1 MPLYK
6 KHNRADTETFL
17 GINKSYKMGKR
28 KDIKKVLIIGSGP
41 IVIGQACEFDYS
53 GTQACKAL
61 RKLGYKII
69 LVNSNPA
76 TIMTDP
82 GMADV
87 TYIEP
92 LNVQALTEIIE
103 NEKPDAILPNLGG
116 QTGLNLT
123 SELHKKGILKK
134 HNVQVI
140 GVQVDAIER
149 GEDRIAFKET
159 MKKLG
164 IDMPKSEPAT
174 SVEEA
179 EKIAAELGYPVV
191 VRPAYTMGGT
201 GGGLVYNLE
210 ELRVIASRGIS
221 ASLIGQIL
229 IEESVIGWEELE
241 LEVVRDAKGQMI
253 TVCFIEN
260 VDAMGVHTGDSYCT
274 APMLT
279 ISEDLQKRL
288 QKYSY
293 DIVEAIQVIGGT
305 NVQFAHDPKT
315 DRVVVI
321 EINPRTSR
329 SSALASKATG
339 FPIALISS
347 MLAAG
352 LTLEEIPYW
361 REGTLDKYTPS
372 GDYVVVKF
380 ARWDFEKF
388 GGAQDKLGTQMRAVG
403 EVMSIGKNYKEA
415 FQKAI
420 RSLEKGRYGLGFV
433 KDFNKKSL
441 DDLMEMLA
449 EPSSERQFIMYEA
462 LRKGATVDA
471 LHAKTYIKKWFIRQ
485 MKELVE
491 LEEKILTYKGKPLPN
506 DLLIQSKKDGFADRY
521 LAQIVGKKEEE
532 IRKQRLAAGLAETW
546 DAVPVSGV
554 ENATYYYST
563 YNAPDTVSVS
573 SRRKIMVLGGG
584 PNRIGQGIEFDY
596 CCVHAAFALRDEGYE
611 SIMVNC
617 NPETVS
623 TDYDTSDKLYFEPL
637 TVEDVLS
644 IYEKEKPEGVICQ
657 FGGQTPLNI
666 AADLAKAGVKII
678 GTSPET
684 IDLAEDRDRFREMM
698 EKLGIPMPASGMA
711 SNLEQALKIA
721 NKIGYPLMVRPSYV
735 LGGRGM
741 EVVHD
746 EEMLKRYVTAAVGVT
761 PERPI
766 LIDKFLENAIE
777 AEADAISDGTDA
789 FVPAVMEHIEL
800 AGVHSGDSACVI
812 PPISIP
818 ARHIDTIND
827 YTKKIAVAFGVVGLM
842 NIQYAIA
849 NDIVY
854 ILEANPRASRTVPL
868 VSKVCNISMA
878 RVAAQIMLGKKL
890 KDLNLKNSVLRHF
903 GVKEAVF
910 PFNMY
915 QEVDPVLGPEMRSTG
930 EVLGLA
936 DSFGLAYFKAQEATG
951 QSLPGEGVVL
961 ITVADADKNGM
972 LEVARAFEKIGFKI
986 RATEG
991 THKIFAAKGIASEP
1005 ILKMH
1010 EGRPNIV
1017 DAIKNGEIQLV
1028 INTPAGRLSKYDDS
1042 YIRKAAIKYKI
1053 PYITTTAAA
1062 VAAVKGI
1069 TAFRQGHGRAKSLQ
1083 SYHKEIK

>member
-1 MPLYK
+1 MPAR
-6 KHNRADTETFL
+6 N
-17 GINKSYKMGKR
+17 
-28 KDIKKVLIIGSGP
+28 DIKKVMIIGSGP
-41 IVIGQACEFDYS
+41 IIIGQACEFDYS

-61 RKLGYKII
+61 RKLGYEIV

-82 GMADV
+82 GTADA

-92 LNVQALTEIIE
+92 LNLQSLTEIINKE
-103 NEKPDAILPNLGG
+103 RPDAILPNLGG
-116 QTGLNLT
+116 QSGLNLT
-123 SELHKKGILKK
+123 LELHRAGVLDEYGVKI
-134 HNVQVI
+134 I
-140 GVQVDAIER
+140 GVNADAIER
-149 GEDRIAFKET
+149 GEDRIAFKDT
-159 MKKLG
+159 MNRLG
-164 IDMPKSEPAT
+164 IEIPKSEPAY

-179 EKIAAELGYPVV
+179 EKIAEDLGYPVV
-191 VRPAYTMGGT
+191 IRPAYTLGGT
-201 GGGLVYNLE
+201 GGGLVYNKE
-210 ELRVIASRGIS
+210 ELQTIASRGIS
-221 ASLIGQIL
+221 ASIIGQVL
-229 IEESVIGWEELE
+229 IEESVLGWEELE
-241 LEVVRDAKGQMI
+241 LEVVRDAKNQMI

-260 VDAMGVHTGDSYCT
+260 VDPMGVHTGDSFCT

-279 ISEDLQKRL
+279 ISPELQKRL

-293 DIVEAIQVIGGT
+293 DIVEAIEVIGGT

-315 DRVVVI
+315 DRIVVI

-352 LTLEEIPYW
+352 LTLDELPYW
-361 REGTLDKYTPS
+361 KEGTLDKYEPS

-380 ARWDFEKF
+380 ARWAFEKF
-388 GGAQDKLGTQMRAVG
+388 EGAEDMLGTQMRAVG
-403 EVMSIGKNYKEA
+403 EVMSIGKTYKEA
-415 FQKAI
+415 LQKSI
-420 RSLEKGRYGLGFV
+420 RSLEINRYGFGFA
-433 KDFNKKSL
+433 KDFHKKSI
-441 DDLMEMLA
+441 DELMALLSK
-449 EPSSERQFIMYEA
+449 PTSERQFIMYEA
-462 LRKGATVDA
+462 LRKGASVDS
-471 LHAKTYIKKWFIRQ
+471 LYEKTCIKPWFIEQ

-491 LEEKILTYKGKPLPN
+491 LEEKILTHKGTLLP
-506 DLLIQSKKDGFADRY
+506 DELLIRAKQDGFADRY
-521 LAQIVGKKEEE
+521 LAQLLNIEEKD
-532 IRKQRLAAGLAETW
+532 IRERRKSLGINQGWE
-546 DAVPVSGV
+546 AVPVSGV
-554 ENATYYYST
+554 EDAAYYFST
-563 YNAPDTVSVS
+563 YNAPNAVETSN
-573 SRRKIMVLGGG
+573 RKKIIVLGGG

-611 SIMVNC
+611 SIMINC

-623 TDYDTSDKLYFEPL
+623 TDYDTSDRLYFEPL

-644 IYEKEKPEGVICQ
+644 IYEKEQPEGIIVQ

-666 AADLAKAGVKII
+666 ANELAEAGVKIL
-678 GTSPET
+678 GTSPEI
-684 IDLAEDRDRFREMM
+684 IDLAEDRDRFRKMM
-698 EKLGIPMPASGMA
+698 DKLGIPEPESGMA
-711 SNLEQALKIA
+711 STIPEAMDIA
-721 NKIGYPLMVRPSYV
+721 KKIGYPLMVRPSYV

-741 EVVHD
+741 EVVYD
-746 EEMLKRYVTAAVGVT
+746 EEKLKHYLAAAVEIT

-789 FVPAVMEHIEL
+789 FIPAVMEHIEL

-818 ARHIDTIND
+818 ARHIDTICE
-827 YTKKIAVAFGVVGLM
+827 YTRKIAIELNVSGLM

-868 VSKVCNISMA
+868 VSKVCDVSMA
-878 RVAAQIMLGKKL
+878 HIATQLMLQKSL
-890 KDLNLKNSVLRHF
+890 KDLNLKQKSVPHF

-910 PFNMY
+910 PFNMFP
-915 QEVDPVLGPEMRSTG
+915 EVDPLLGPEMRSTG

-936 DSFGLAYFKAQEATG
+936 DSFGLAFYKAQEAA
-951 QSLPGEGVVL
+951 QQLLPSQGTVL
-961 ITVADADKNGM
+961 ITISDPDKAAVV
-972 LEVARAFEKIGFKI
+972 EVARAFSELGLTIKTTK
-986 RATEG
+986 G
-991 THKIFAAKGIASEP
+991 TGEFLARHGIHTEP

-1017 DAIKNGEIQLV
+1017 DGIKNKEILLV
-1028 INTPAGRLSKYDDS
+1028 INTPSGSLSQYDDS

-1062 VAAVKGI
+1062 VAAAKGI
-1069 TAFRQGHGRAKSLQ
+1069 VAIRKGHGHVKSLQ
-1083 SYHKEIK
+1083 RYHADIN

>member
-1 MPLYK
+1 M
-6 KHNRADTETFL
+6 A
-17 GINKSYKMGKR
+17 KR
-28 KDIKKVLIIGSGP
+28 DDIKKVLIIGSGP

-61 RKLGYKII
+61 RKLGYEIV

-92 LNVQALTEIIE
+92 LNFQTLTEIIE

-123 SELHKKGILKK
+123 SELYRKGILDK
-134 HNVQVI
+134 HKVKVI

-159 MKKLG
+159 MSKLG
-164 IDMPKSEPAT
+164 IDMPKSSPAT

-179 EKIAAELGYPVV
+179 EKIAAEMGYPVV
-191 VRPAYTMGGT
+191 IRPAYTMGGT
-201 GGGLVYNLE
+201 GGGIVYNLE

-241 LEVVRDAKGQMI
+241 LEVVRDAKNQMI

-347 MLAAG
+347 TLASG
-352 LTLEEIPYW
+352 ITMDEIPYW
-361 REGTLDKYTPS
+361 RDGSLEKYTPS

-380 ARWDFEKF
+380 SRWDFEKF
-388 GGAQDKLGTQMRAVG
+388 PGAVDKLGTQMRAVG

-420 RSLEKGRYGLGFV
+420 RSLEKKRYGLGFV
-433 KDFNKKSL
+433 KDFNGKPL
-441 DDLMEMLA
+441 DELMELLN

-462 LRKGATVDA
+462 LRKGASVDA
-471 LHAKTYIKKWFIRQ
+471 LHAKTHIKAWFINQ

-491 LEEKILTYKGKPLPN
+491 LEEKILTCKGQALP
-506 DLLIQSKKDGFADRY
+506 DALLIQAKKDGFADRY
-521 LAQIVGKKEEE
+521 LAQILGQKEED
-532 IRKQRLAAGLAETW
+532 IRKQRLAAGLAEAW

-554 ENATYYYST
+554 ENAAYYYST
-563 YNAPDTVSVS
+563 YNAPDKVSVS
-573 SRRKIMVLGGG
+573 PNRKIMVLGGG

-596 CCVHAAFALRDEGYE
+596 CCVHAAFALRDEGIE

-623 TDYDTSDKLYFEPL
+623 TDYDTSNKLYFEPL

-644 IYEKEKPEGVICQ
+644 IYEKEKPEGVIVQ

-666 AADLAKAGVKII
+666 AAELAAAGVKII
-678 GTSPET
+678 GTSPAT
-684 IDLAEDRDRFREMM
+684 IDLAEDRDQFRKMM
-698 EKLGIPMPASGMA
+698 DKLGIPMPKSGMA
-711 SNLEQALKIA
+711 SNLEDAIKVA
-721 NKIGYPLMVRPSYV
+721 GGIGYPLMVRPSYV

-746 EEMLKRYVTAAVGVT
+746 ESMLKRYVNAAVGVT

-800 AGVHSGDSACVI
+800 AGIHSGDSACVI

-818 ARHIDTIND
+818 ARHIDTINE
-827 YTKKIAVAFGVVGLM
+827 YTRKIAVEFGVVGLM

-849 NDIVY
+849 NDVVY

-878 RVAAQIMLGKKL
+878 RIATQIMLGRKL
-890 KDLNLKNSVLRHF
+890 KDLNLKHKSFRHF

-915 QEVDPVLGPEMRSTG
+915 QEVDPILGPEMRSTG
-930 EVLGLA
+930 EVLGMA
-936 DSFGLAYFKAQEATG
+936 DSFGLAFFKAEEATG
-951 QSLPGEGVVL
+951 QSLPAEGTVL
-961 ITVADADKNGM
+961 VTVEEKDKGGI
-972 LEVARAFEKIGFKI
+972 LEVARAFGNIGFKI
-986 RATEG
+986 KASEG
-991 THKIFAAKGIASEP
+991 THKYLTEHGIASEK

-1028 INTPAGRLSKYDDS
+1028 INTPAGRTSKYDDS

-1053 PYITTTAAA
+1053 PYITTVAAA

-1069 TAFRQGHGRAKSLQ
+1069 TACREGHGRAKSLQ
-1083 SYHKEIK
+1083 SYHAEIK

>member
-1 MPLYK
+1 MP
-6 KHNRADTETFL
+6 
-17 GINKSYKMGKR
+17 KR
-28 KDIKKVLIIGSGP
+28 EDIHKVMIIGSGP

-61 RKLGYKII
+61 RKVGYEIV

-82 GMADV
+82 EMADV

-92 LNVQALTEIIE
+92 LNLQAMTEIIE
-103 NEKPDAILPNLGG
+103 NERPDAILPNLGG

-123 SELHKKGILKK
+123 AELARAGVLEKYSVK
-134 HNVQVI
+134 VI

-159 MKKLG
+159 MTRLG
-164 IDMPKSEPAT
+164 IDMPKSEPAYT
-174 SVEEA
+174 VEEA
-179 EKIAAELGYPVV
+179 ERIAADLGYPVV
-191 VRPAYTMGGT
+191 IRPAYTMGGT

-210 ELRVIASRGIS
+210 ELRTVASRGIS
-221 ASLIGQIL
+221 ASLVGQIL
-229 IEESVIGWEELE
+229 VEESVLGWEELE
-241 LEVVRDAKGQMI
+241 LEVVRDAKNQMI

-279 ISEDLQKRL
+279 ISSELQAQL

-305 NVQFAHDPKT
+305 NVQFAHNPET
-315 DRVVVI
+315 GRVVVI

-339 FPIALISS
+339 FPIAFISS
-347 MLAAG
+347 LLAAG
-352 LTLEEIPYW
+352 LTMDEIPYW

-380 ARWDFEKF
+380 SRWDFEKF
-388 GGAQDKLGTQMRAVG
+388 PGAEDKLGTQMRAVG
-403 EVMSIGKNYKEA
+403 EAMSIGKNYKEA

-441 DDLMEMLA
+441 DELMELLA

-462 LRKGATVDA
+462 LRKGADPET
-471 LHAKTYIKKWFIRQ
+471 LHKRTFIKRYFIEQ
-485 MKELVE
+485 MKELVA
-491 LEEKILTYKGKPLPN
+491 LEGKILDCKGKSLPD
-506 DLLIQSKKDGFADRY
+506 DLLVQAKKDGFADRY
-521 LAQIVGKKEEE
+521 LSQILAVPEPE
-532 IRKQRLAAGLAETW
+532 IRKKRIALGVVEGW
-546 DAVPVSGV
+546 EPVPVSGV
-554 ENATYYYST
+554 ENAAYYFST
-563 YNAPDTVSVS
+563 YNAPDKVETSNN
-573 SRRKIMVLGGG
+573 RKIMVLGGG

-596 CCVHAAFALRDEGYE
+596 CCVHAAFALRNEGCE

-644 IYEKEKPEGVICQ
+644 IYEKEKPEGVIVQ

-666 AADLAKAGVKII
+666 ANDLAKAGVKII

-684 IDLAEDRDRFREMM
+684 IDLAEDRDRFRKMM
-698 EKLGIPMPASGMA
+698 QELGIPMPASGMA
-711 SNLEQALKIA
+711 STLEEATQIA
-721 NKIGYPLMVRPSYV
+721 VRIGYPLMVRPSYV

-746 EEMLKRYVTAAVGVT
+746 EDMLQHYMERAVGVT

-777 AEADAISDGTDA
+777 AEADAIADGTDA

-818 ARHIDTIND
+818 ARHIDTITE
-827 YTKKIAVAFGVVGLM
+827 YTKKIAVEFKVVGLM

-849 NDIVY
+849 NDVVY

-878 RVAAQIMLGKKL
+878 RIATQVMLGKKL
-890 KDLNLKNSVLRHF
+890 KDLNLKTKAIPHF

-910 PFNMY
+910 PFNMF
-915 QEVDPVLGPEMRSTG
+915 QEVDPLLGPEMRSTG

-936 DSFGLAYFKAQEATG
+936 DSFGLAFYKAEEAA
-951 QSLPGEGVVL
+951 QQILPASGVVL
-961 ITVADADKNGM
+961 ITVADSDKGAII
-972 LEVARAFEKIGFKI
+972 EVAREFQRLGFKI
-986 RATEG
+986 KATEG
-991 THKIFAAKGIASEP
+991 THRYLEGQGVASER

-1010 EGRPNIV
+1010 EGRPHIV
-1017 DAIKNGEIQLV
+1017 DGIKNKEVHLV
-1028 INTPAGRLSKYDDS
+1028 INTPNGRLGKHDDS
-1042 YIRKAAIKYKI
+1042 YIRKAAIKYKV
-1053 PYITTTAAA
+1053 PYITTPAAA

-1069 TAFRQGHGRAKSLQ
+1069 AAFHSGHGRARSLQ
-1083 SYHKEIK
+1083 DYHRDIR